1 MLTLVFVALP
11 LLAACSSE
19 PVDAD
24 VTVPDPL
31 GLDGQEVTLN
41 AGPGSAEATE
51 LDASALP
58 YFTGFFSTNFGDQA
72 APEEAVSASI
82 RIGISEVVLTP
93 EQGETPLFPSEITL
107 AQFVFQ
113 DNLRVNDG
121 PDPEFNQVGVPVDLD
136 GLGWRFDQG
145 DCAPGAPC
153 SFSAVGD
160 NGATATLEGESLT
173 DWLDL
178 IGGGFEQNY
187 AEASVFVEFEEEL
200 EAASVTLTLSAPEAE
215 VTTAD

>member
-1 MLTLVFVALP
+1 MYLRSLLMLTLVFVALP

-31 GLDGQEVTLN
+31 GIDGHEVTLN

-93 EQGETPLFPSEITL
+93 EQ
-107 AQFVFQ
+107 
-113 DNLRVNDG
+113 
-121 PDPEFNQVGVPVDLD
+121 
-136 GLGWRFDQG
+136 
-145 DCAPGAPC
+145 
-153 SFSAVGD
+153 
-160 NGATATLEGESLT
+160 
-173 DWLDL
+173 
-178 IGGGFEQNY
+178 
-187 AEASVFVEFEEEL
+187 
-200 EAASVTLTLSAPEAE
+200 
-215 VTTAD
+215 